1 MGTNKLAVQQKIA
14 YIAILM
20 LTLFLAYSEF
30 FKNLSIAIM
39 LSYLTLQLVNNKL
52 FLTKDMV
59 NISLTSYLFVVFLG
73 AWFGINPN
81 ESFSQSSDIV
91 KIVIVFLFFRE
102 VKLDFISLE
111 TIVRFLLIGFVGAVS
126 IAMVDYYIFGS
137 DYLKLHS
144 VGSINRSAVYI
155 MYIFV
160 LAIVLQ
166 TYFQSK
172 LTKALLLFGVVF
184 SIIALI
190 AGGSRMAM
198 FSIPV
203 ILGFYL
209 LLQRKCGIREY
220 LLLTVP
226 IILIIFIIFL
236 YPDSRVS
243 SRFDQGFNDPARIQI
258 WMSSIYAWLEH
269 NIFLGI
275 GVGNSIF
282 IDVKDY
288 FEHPVTRNIDNTHQL
303 YLDLLLEKGVFGF
316 VAFFT
321 FLYSLFVFDVSKERL
336 MLIRLLI
343 LSLLLMGFTNITFRY
358 EFAILFVTIIG
369 SLINTSIRKES

>member
-1 MGTNKLAVQQKIA
+1 
-14 YIAILM
+14 M